1 MWRNLNFVQTN
12 KPLKEIITSTQNP
25 KIKNIVLLI
34 EKSSERR
41 KQQLI
46 VVEGAREIGLSL
58 QTGLVAEALYCCTEI
73 FSKESLAVRD
83 TLEDN
88 GCSLFEVSK
97 NVFDKIA
104 FRENSDGLVLLA
116 KPKFLSLD
124 NLKLSATPLIIVL
137 ESVEKP
143 GNLGA
148 VLRTAD
154 AATVDAVIVCDPKC
168 DIYNPNAIRSSVGC
182 VFTNQ
187 IVAASSEE
195 VLLWLK
201 SNNITPFAAALT
213 ATEYYHKTN
222 LNIATA
228 LVFGTEADGLT
239 DFWLQ
244 KAHQIKIP
252 MAGKIDSLNLSNSV
266 AIMVFEALRQRGG

>member
-1 MWRNLNFVQTN
+1 M
-12 KPLKEIITSTQNP
+12 KEIISSTQNP
-25 KIKNIVLLI
+25 KIKNVALLI

-58 QTGLVAEALYCCTEI
+58 NTGLQVESLFYCPEI
-73 FSKESLAVRD
+73 FSNQSEIIKDSMIEK
-83 TLEDN
+83 
-88 GCSLFEVSK
+88 GCSIYEVSK

-104 FRENSDGLVLLA
+104 FRENADGLVLLA
-116 KPKFLSLD
+116 KPKFLSLGD
-124 NLKLSATPLIIVL
+124 LKLSDTPLIIVL

-154 AATVDAVIVCDPKC
+154 AAAVDAVIVCDPKC

-195 VLLWLK
+195 VLAWLNQK
-201 SNNITPFAAALT
+201 NITPLAAALT
-213 ATEYYHKTN
+213 ATNFYHQTN
-222 LNIATA
+222 LGVATA

-244 KAHQIKIP
+244 NAHQIKIP

>member
-1 MWRNLNFVQTN
+1 MYRNLNFAKTN
-12 KPLKEIITSTQNP
+12 KPLKEIISSTQNP
-25 KIKNIVLLI
+25 KIKNIALLI

-58 QTGLVAEALYCCTEI
+58 QTGLVAEALYYCPEI
-73 FSKESLAVRD
+73 FYLESENIKASLI
-83 TLEDN
+83 EK
-88 GCSLFEVSK
+88 GCSVYEISK

-116 KPKFLSLD
+116 KPNFLTLD
-124 NLKLSATPLIIVL
+124 DLKLSDFPLIIIL

-154 AATVDAVIVCDPKC
+154 AAAVDAVIVCDPKC

-187 IVAASSEE
+187 IVAASSED
-195 VLLWLK
+195 VLLWLQSK
-201 SNNITPFAAALT
+201 NIKPYSAALT
-213 ATEYYHKTN
+213 ATDFYHHIN
-222 LNIATA
+222 FNVATA
-228 LVFGTEADGLT
+228 IVFGTEADGLT

-244 KAHQIKIP
+244 GAHQIKIP

-266 AIMVFEALRQRGG
+266 AIMVFEAIRQRGR

>member
-1 MWRNLNFVQTN
+1 MLFR
-12 KPLKEIITSTQNP
+12 S
-25 KIKNIVLLI
+25 
-34 EKSSERR
+34 
-41 KQQLI
+41 
-46 VVEGAREIGLSL
+46 
-58 QTGLVAEALYCCTEI
+58 GLVAEALYCCTEI

-83 TLEDN
+83 TLEHN

-124 NLKLSATPLIIVL
+124 NLKLAANPLIIIL

-154 AATVDAVIVCDPKC
+154 AAAVDAVIVCDPKC

-195 VLLWLK
+195 VFSWLQA
-201 SNNITPFAAALT
+201 NNITPFAAALT
-213 ATEYYHKTN
+213 ATDYYHKTN
-222 LNIATA
+222 LNVATA

-244 KAHQIKIP
+244 NAHQIKIP

>member
-1 MWRNLNFVQTN
+1 MWRNLNFAQTN
-12 KPLKEIITSTQNP
+12 KPLREIITSTQNA

-41 KQQLI
+41 KQQLM

-58 QTGLVAEALYCCTEI
+58 QTGLKAEALYCCVEI
-73 FSKESLAVRD
+73 FSLESEIIRN
-83 TLEDN
+83 TLSAQ
-88 GCSLFEVSK
+88 GCNIVEVSK

-104 FRENSDGLVLLA
+104 FRENSDGLVLVA
-116 KPKFLSLD
+116 KPKFLTLQD
-124 NLKLSATPLIIVL
+124 LQLSATPLIIVL

-154 AATVDAVIVCDPKC
+154 AAAVDAVIVCDPKC

-187 IVAASSEE
+187 IVTATSEE
-195 VLLWLK
+195 VLAWLK
-201 SNNITPFAAALT
+201 AKRITPYAAALT
-213 ATEYYHKTN
+213 ATDYYHKTN
-222 LNIATA
+222 LNVATA
-228 LVFGTEADGLT
+228 LVFGTEAYGLT
-239 DFWLQ
+239 NFWLQ
-244 KAHQIKIP
+244 QAPQIKIP

-266 AIMVFEALRQRGG
+266 AIMVFEALRQRGN

>member
-1 MWRNLNFVQTN
+1 M
-12 KPLKEIITSTQNP
+12 KEIISSTQNP
-25 KIKNIVLLI
+25 KIKNVALLI

-58 QTGLVAEALYCCTEI
+58 NTGLQVESLFYCPEI
-73 FSKESLAVRD
+73 FSNQSEIIKDSMIEK
-83 TLEDN
+83 
-88 GCSLFEVSK
+88 GCSIYEVSK

-104 FRENSDGLVLLA
+104 FRENADGLVLLA
-116 KPKFLSLD
+116 KPKFLSLGD
-124 NLKLSATPLIIVL
+124 LKLSDTPLIIVL

-154 AATVDAVIVCDPKC
+154 AAAVDAVIVCDPKC

-195 VLLWLK
+195 VLAWLNQK
-201 SNNITPFAAALT
+201 KITPLAAALT
-213 ATEYYHKTN
+213 ATNFYHQTN
-222 LNIATA
+222 LGVATA
-228 LVFGTEADGLT
+228 LFFGTEADGLT

-244 KAHQIKIP
+244 NAHQIKIP